1 MKEEEEVEMSI
12 DYDYKLISVAMR
24 VMREEMLT
32 DYGNNLA

>member
-32 DYGNNLA
+32 DYGNNLV